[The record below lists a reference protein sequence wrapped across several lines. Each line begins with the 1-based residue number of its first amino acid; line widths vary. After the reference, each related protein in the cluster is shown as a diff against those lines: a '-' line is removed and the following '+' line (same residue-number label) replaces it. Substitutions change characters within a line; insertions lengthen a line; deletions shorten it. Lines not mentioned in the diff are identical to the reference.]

1 VTPRPKRPQDAPPP
15 TGASDLFL
23 GLTPDR
29 VLAAVESAGLA
40 VRPVCYPLNSFENRV
55 YEVELADRSRAV
67 AKFYRP
73 GRWSASQIEEEHRF
87 LAELDRE
94 EIPVCP
100 AREFPGGGTL
110 REIAGRPPILY
121 AIFDRKGGRAPD
133 ELTAATAR
141 RLGQLAARLHVVGA
155 RRPEADRPRL
165 DGTHYLLRDLPSL
178 GATGLVPAR
187 LLGRWSAA
195 ARAIGEACDRLLARV
210 PRLRL
215 HGDLHLGNVLERDG
229 QLRLLD
235 FDDCRIGPAV
245 QDLWLALPGRD
256 AATEELRRHLL
267 EGYETFRPFDR
278 AELALVEPLRGL
290 RMAQYAVWLARRWH
304 DPVFPRTWPQFGT
317 EDHWER
323 ETADLEAQAARVE
336 RVERG
341 QPADPEPGEAAGE
354 ELTNADLFWDWQEP
368 GGGAS

>member
-1 VTPRPKRPQDAPPP
+1 MTRRPRRETTA
-15 TGASDLFL
+15 DLFL

-29 VLAAVESAGLA
+29 VLAAVEAAGLA

-55 YEVELADRSRAV
+55 YEVELADRSRVV

-73 GRWSASQIEEEHRF
+73 ARWSAAQVLEEHRF
-87 LAELDRE
+87 LAELAAE
-94 EIPVCP
+94 EIPVCA
-100 AREFPGGGTL
+100 AREFPGGGTV
-110 REIAGRPPILY
+110 REIPGAPAIRY
-121 AIFDRKGGRAPD
+121 AVFDRKGGRAPD
-133 ELTAATAR
+133 ELVEATAR
-141 RLGQLAARLHVVGA
+141 RLGQLVARLHVVGA

-165 DGTHYLLRDLPSL
+165 DGTDYLLRDL
-178 GATGLVPAR
+178 GAVASSGLAPAR
-187 LLGRWSAA
+187 LTARWTKA
-195 ARAIGEACDRLLARV
+195 ARSIGEACDRLLAGV

-215 HGDLHLGNVLERDG
+215 HGDLHLGNLLERDG

-256 AATEELRRHLL
+256 PVSEALRGELL

-278 AELALVEPLRGL
+278 AELRLVEPLRGL

-304 DPVFPRTWPQFGT
+304 DPVFPRTWPQFAT
-317 EDHWER
+317 EEHWER
-323 ETADLEAQAARVE
+323 ETADLEAQAERVARVE
-336 RVERG
+336 RG
-341 QPADPEPGEAAGE
+341 LPAEPAPAEATAE

-368 GGGAS
+368 KGGPS